1 MKFNYLILFL
11 LLVSCT
17 STTSLNN
24 KKAYSSKGFAY
35 IYNENDYNDKV
46 VNKRYNNFENII
58 AHNNLK
64 PGTLIKLTNP
74 ENNMTISI
82 EVKNRVNYPEF
93 YKILITESVAN
104 ELKLNKN
111 IPFIEVEELKK
122 INPLLQVK
130 QRLLMKKKVFTK
142 APIQNVKIDDI
153 SKKMSKPKKKK
164 SKIFKIVLG
173 EFYLKDS
180 AIILK
185 NRLMDKIP
193 DFNEKKL
200 MITKVSKNNYH
211 LTSGPYRAIN
221 TLKEDYLKLKKFG
234 FEELDI
240 NFMNKLIKI
249 LFLVNL
255 LIFNKVIANPNINI
269 KTGILMDYH
278 SDEVLFEIDSDLEI
292 YPASMTKIMTS
303 IIAFDLLKS
312 GKLSMTDTFTISE
325 NAWRMSQ
332 AGYSSMFIMVNDEV
346 SVEDLLKGIIIASG
360 NDACIALAEGIA
372 GSEENF
378 MDMMNE
384 KAAEIGLTS
393 TNFSNS
399 SGINDPD
406 NFSTV
411 KDIAIM
417 SKYLIKNYPELYKLC
432 RKRIYM
438 GSNRRGSNYSR

>member
-35 IYNENDYNDKV
+35 IYNESDYNDKV

-82 EVKNRVNYPEF
+82 EVKNRLNYPEF

-122 INPLLQVK
+122 NKSFIAGKAKTFNEE
-130 QRLLMKKKVFTK
+130 KKVFTK

-211 LTSGPYRAIN
+211 LTSGPYKAIN

-240 NFMNKLIKI
+240 NS
-249 LFLVNL
+249 
-255 LIFNKVIANPNINI
+255 
-269 KTGILMDYH
+269 Y
-278 SDEVLFEIDSDLEI
+278 E
-292 YPASMTKIMTS
+292 
-303 IIAFDLLKS
+303 
-312 GKLSMTDTFTISE
+312 
-325 NAWRMSQ
+325 
-332 AGYSSMFIMVNDEV
+332 
-346 SVEDLLKGIIIASG
+346 
-360 NDACIALAEGIA
+360 
-372 GSEENF
+372 
-378 MDMMNE
+378 
-384 KAAEIGLTS
+384 
-393 TNFSNS
+393 
-399 SGINDPD
+399 
-406 NFSTV
+406 
-411 KDIAIM
+411 
-417 SKYLIKNYPELYKLC
+417 
-432 RKRIYM
+432 
-438 GSNRRGSNYSR
+438 